1 MMDLMDD
8 GRDIHVT
15 LRNDVWQI
23 GEPGTLTLTRVQAR
37 KLVEHLTSRF
47 ESDSTDVVVLGSQ
60 QEDG

>member
-23 GEPGTLTLTRVQAR
+23 GEPGTLTMTRVQAR
-37 KLVEHLTSRF
+37 KLVEHLTSRI
-47 ESDSTDVVVLGSQ
+47 ESDSTYVVVLGSQ

>member
-1 MMDLMDD
+1 MDLMDD

-47 ESDSTDVVVLGSQ
+47 DSDATYVFILDSQ
-60 QEDG
+60 EEDG